1 MQCGWMECNM
11 YMYMLQVAADSAP
24 LARVGEREREGATPL
39 PPLPPPPPPPPPSL
53 SSRAESKES
62 SGACWQAAMGGCAA
76 TIAVQ
81 TAATTIPSSI
91 IMIIINAALQSAR
104 LLDKMDDTRNIG
116 TPRPWP
122 SLPPH
127 RLPLSLRSA
136 ERCSAAWGSLR
147 HLEPRAAFP
156 AALQRPAAASRPA
169 AFGGGRRREGSPRTC
184 TEQGEW
190 ERGRERDRRR
200 RATR

>member
-1 MQCGWMECNM
+1 M

-39 PPLPPPPPPPPPSL
+39 PPPPPPSL

-62 SGACWQAAMGGCAA
+62 FGACWQAAMGGCAA

-104 LLDKMDDTRNIG
+104 LLDKMDTRNIG

-156 AALQRPAAASRPA
+156 AALQRPAAAAASRPT

-190 ERGRERDRRR
+190 ERERERDRRR